1 MNRYSPNV
9 RFLIVYSRSRGELVS
24 IEQFVSGDDQIAE
37 LSRREIENNDPDIE
51 IVAMWSKDLETLKA
65 THGRYF
71 VSAPAD
77 LQPVLR

>member
-1 MNRYSPNV
+1 V